1 MTASRSWEVHLLGG
15 WEIFQD
21 RRPVRV
27 TYRQQRLIAVLA
39 LYGSQPRPF
48 LAGMLWPNSSEKQAT
63 GSLRESIWLVSHQ
76 LPGLLVEGR
85 DPLALAPS
93 VVVDVHLVRRRA
105 EALETN
111 HGPQDELERVEM
123 LETLRNAELLSGW
136 YEDWITAEQ
145 ERWQQ
150 LRVKALERLAA
161 QFLAHGETGLAVE
174 AAACAIA
181 TDPLRESAER
191 LLLEAYLSEGNIA
204 QALRSYEAFRGRLR
218 DEFGVEPSA
227 RLAELMAPLQRPRNP
242 AFRPA
247 GDRNGR

>member
-1 MTASRSWEVHLLGG
+1 MLGG

-85 DPLALAPS
+85 DPLALSPDVA
-93 VVVDVHLVRRRA
+93 VDVHIVRRQA
-105 EALETN
+105 EALEMS
-111 HGPQDELERVEM
+111 HGPQGELERVRM

-136 YEDWITAEQ
+136 YEDWITTEQ

-161 QFLAHGETGLAVE
+161 QFLEHGETGLAVE

-191 LLLEAYLSEGNIA
+191 LLLEAYLFEGNIA
-204 QALRSYEAFRGRLR
+204 QALRSYEAFRDRLN
-218 DEFGVEPSA
+218 DEFGVEPSP
-227 RLAELMAPLQRPRNP
+227 RLAELMAPLRISRNP
-242 AFRPA
+242 EFRPA
-247 GDRNGR
+247 VGRNGP